1 MGKVQRE
8 AVREGLVSTG
18 LILGILFS
26 LLLYTHSYLPSVVS
40 LMIDKRHTE
49 LCAVLLSTGQL
60 NVIHLPSGATLFHK

>member
-1 MGKVQRE
+1 M
-8 AVREGLVSTG
+8 
-18 LILGILFS
+18 
-26 LLLYTHSYLPSVVS
+26 LYIHFYLPSVVS

>member
-1 MGKVQRE
+1 MSVQ
-8 AVREGLVSTG
+8 VSFWEFT
-18 LILGILFS
+18 FS
-26 LLLYTHSYLPSVVS
+26 SLYTHSYLPSVVS

>member
-1 MGKVQRE
+1 MGKVQRA

-18 LILGILFS
+18 LFWEFTFS
-26 LLLYTHSYLPSVVS
+26 SLYTHSYLPSVVS